1 MIIEKT
7 FLGITLCIYKFVYCI
22 LIHVEKSIWKKKWLA
37 MDGKKMFSNF
47 KIYLKIQSATYMN
60 LLYTV

>member
-1 MIIEKT
+1 MHLQICLLYTYTRKEKY
-7 FLGITLCIYKFVYCI
+7 L
-22 LIHVEKSIWKKKWLA
+22 KKKWLA

-47 KIYLKIQSATYMN
+47 KIYLKIQIATYMN